1 MPGLEAF
8 GLAHALIR
16 DAAYGRLPRR
26 RGRGPPRGRR
36 MARTRDRRPRRG
48 VGPSGSRVTTRRL
61 PNGGA
66 STAIRTR
73 RRWRCSATPGWPA
86 TATPGRVAKDSSRR
100 SGSGVPSSR
109 LAPATPRAYPAAMP
123 TCSICGASNP
133 EGSRF
138 CNACGAKLAEAA
150 DERSGERRVV
160 TMLFCDVRGSTAMA
174 ETLDAEAWTDVM
186 NSAYELLIEPVVR
199 HEGTVARLMGDA
211 ILAFFGAPTAHEDDP
226 QRAVMAGL
234 EIVSAIA
241 PFKERLKAERGLD
254 LDVRVGINTGP
265 VVVGE
270 VGSDLRSRVH
280 GDGRRG
286 ERRRP
291 DGADGRARNGPDHRG
306 HVPAR
311 RGPVRGR
318 GPRAHRGE
326 GQARAL
332 VCVPRPRAARGA
344 VAGARGTDA
353 RDPARRPRA
362 RARARALGAR
372 AHRSRGRHRGAPR
385 R

>member
-1 MPGLEAF
+1 MTRPGGFRFGAGPVPGVPLRPLLPAARARRHLAAAGWLERETGDRAE
-8 GLAHALIR
+8 GWAESLTRHYV
-16 DAAYGRLPRR
+16 AAE
-26 RGRGPPRGRR
+26 
-36 MARTRDRRPRRG
+36 
-48 VGPSGSRVTTRRL
+48 
-61 PNGGA
+61 
-66 STAIRTR
+66 
-73 RRWRCSATPGWPA
+73 RWRVHGDPFEEAMALLGYARLAGDDNARARGERLLASLG
-86 TATPGRVAKDSSRR
+86 V
-100 SGSGVPSSR
+100 GVPSSR
-109 LAPATPRAYPAAMP
+109 LAPAAPRAYPAAMP
-123 TCSICGASNP
+123 ACSVCGASNP

-174 ETLDAEAWTDVM
+174 ETLDAEAWTDIM
-186 NSAYELLIEPVVR
+186 NSAYEHLIEPVVR

-226 QRAVMAGL
+226 QRAVMSGL

-241 PFKERLKAERGLD
+241 PLKERLKAERGLD

-265 VVVGE
+265 VVVGQ
-270 VGSDLRSRVH
+270 VGSDLRSEYTAM
-280 GDGRRG
+280 GDAVNVAARMEQTAEPGTVQITEDTYRLVADLFDVEDLGRIEVKGKR
-286 ERRRP
+286 E
-291 DGADGRARNGPDHRG
+291 
-306 HVPAR
+306 PAA
-311 RGPVRGR
+311 G
-318 GPRAHRGE
+318 
-326 GQARAL
+326 
-332 VCVPRPRAARGA
+332 VPRPRAARRA

-353 RDPARRPRA
+353 RDAARRPRA